1 MKVFIGIPATR
12 FVATDWWVSF
22 INWIGDMGEKFEF
35 KWMVD
40 AKAGRIDW
48 SRSNLIEAAKRWKPD
63 WFIQLDTD
71 IIPETDF
78 QAVIG
83 LLNKDRALG
92 FDCIVSPTASV
103 AGVVLAK
110 PLNPP
115 KEGENLPYDE
125 PWEIDW
131 AGGGFVAMSAN
142 ALKKI
147 AQIGSFASE
156 TGEATPAYCEQSLQH
171 GEDVSMFQNLR
182 EHGVRCCA
190 DPRLKTLH
198 MKSAPIPS
206 YRDNPIRYIIDHGDR
221 TRLPIYTNQ
230 LKEVLNENNKSLDG

>member
-40 AKAGRIDW
+40 AKAGRVDW

-147 AQIGSFASE
+147 AQIGSFASV
-156 TGEATPAYCEQSLQH
+156 GVLSGSFVGALSNNSFGLQSLT
-171 GEDVSMFQNLR
+171 
-182 EHGVRCCA
+182 
-190 DPRLKTLH
+190 P
-198 MKSAPIPS
+198 PS
-206 YRDNPIRYIIDHGDR
+206 CTVMYPLNPCPDSGIHTMNTYLGKALMRA
-221 TRLPIYTNQ
+221 T
-230 LKEVLNENNKSLDG
+230 